1 MASKEKVIFGEKRIL
16 PKNCSCENSVILCL
30 GLGFQIWG
38 VTERGKEEG
47 LNNQMLPRKLA
58 NI

>member
-1 MASKEKVIFGEKRIL
+1 VK
-16 PKNCSCENSVILCL
+16 KNFAKKISCENSVILCL

-38 VTERGKEEG
+38 VTERGKEG
-47 LNNQMLPRKLA
+47 SNIQMLLRKLA

>member
-38 VTERGKEEG
+38 VTEGS
-47 LNNQMLPRKLA
+47 NNQMLPRKLT